1 MERAAAIIVGT
12 LGVLLLTFGAL
23 ISVRTQHPSAERGVE
38 LVAVGE
44 LVAQE
49 RVRVGPQE
57 ATSVAAATPS
67 RPPGVGSG
75 SVPEMAVAGPA
86 SAAVTVPTSPPVTSP
101 ARSGANGPVP
111 AARLAELLARIEV
124 NGIRFNYR
132 SADLEP
138 TARALLDELATLLR
152 SEPGLRLSISGHTDS
167 DGDPA
172 GNATLSARR
181 ARVVLDYLVALGVA
195 SAQLGARAA
204 GDGEPVASNDS
215 EAGRQAN
222 RRAEVELEGLAP

>member
-1 MERAAAIIVGT
+1 M
-12 LGVLLLTFGAL
+12 
-23 ISVRTQHPSAERGVE
+23 
-38 LVAVGE
+38 
-44 LVAQE
+44 
-49 RVRVGPQE
+49 
-57 ATSVAAATPS
+57 
-67 RPPGVGSG
+67 
-75 SVPEMAVAGPA
+75 
-86 SAAVTVPTSPPVTSP
+86 
-101 ARSGANGPVP
+101 
-111 AARLAELLARIEV
+111 
-124 NGIRFNYR
+124 
-132 SADLEP
+132 
-138 TARALLDELATLLR
+138 LDELATLLR

>member
-49 RVRVGPQE
+49 RVRLGPQP
-57 ATSVAAATPS
+57 ATSVGAATPS
-67 RPPGVGSG
+67 RPPSAGSG

-86 SAAVTVPTSPPVTSP
+86 SAAVTVPTSPPVTVSAAATGSP
-101 ARSGANGPVP
+101 P
-111 AARLAELLARIEV
+111 ARLAQLLARIEV

-138 TARALLDELATLLR
+138 TAREVLDELATLLR

-172 GNATLSARR
+172 GNAALSARR
-181 ARVVLDYLVALGVA
+181 ARVVLDYLVARGA
-195 SAQLGARAA
+195 APAQLGARAA

>member
-23 ISVRTQHPSAERGVE
+23 VSVRTQHPSAERGVE

-49 RVRVGPQE
+49 RVRLGPQA
-57 ATSVAAATPS
+57 ATSVGAATPS

-86 SAAVTVPTSPPVTSP
+86 SAAVTVPTSPPVTVSAAPTGSPP
-101 ARSGANGPVP
+101 ARLV
-111 AARLAELLARIEV
+111 ELLARIEV

-152 SEPGLRLSISGHTDS
+152 SEPGLRMSISGHTDS

-172 GNATLSARR
+172 GNAALSARR
-181 ARVVLDYLVALGVA
+181 ARVVLDYLVARGVA
-195 SAQLGARAA
+195 PAQLGARAA
-204 GDGEPVASNDS
+204 GAGEPVASNDS